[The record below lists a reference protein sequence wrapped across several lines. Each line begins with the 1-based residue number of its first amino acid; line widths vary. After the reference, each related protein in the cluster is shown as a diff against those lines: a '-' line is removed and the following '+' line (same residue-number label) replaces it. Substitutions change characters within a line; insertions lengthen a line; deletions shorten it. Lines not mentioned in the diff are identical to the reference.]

1 MRIVES
7 WVLSYLLNSLW
18 QIPLLFA
25 VGWLTVR
32 ALRGVGTAA
41 EHRVWVTV
49 MLLQSLLPACSAL
62 SWEWLR
68 AHLAWGGGAM
78 RAGDAHVSVT
88 MGAGAALSSL
98 NPPQLVL
105 SAIFLAYVAATV
117 FFMARFVLRWRQLR
131 VLRREAVDV
140 ELTKNAAACWSR
152 CAQKFAIR
160 GASIAAS
167 SGIFGPITIGFSRK
181 LVLLP
186 LSMVSGESEEDL
198 QTVIAHEFAHIGRN
212 DYAKNFIYE
221 LLTLPAS
228 YHPIFWLTR
237 ERVMESREILCDQIA
252 SEIGGPTQY
261 GRSLLRLAALLI
273 EGQSTR
279 TPHAIGIFDA
289 NTFERRVMMLTRKRN
304 EIRGVRRLAIV
315 AACAVFGMGTCG
327 VSLAMSMHV
336 DLAAAAGDNGAP
348 AKTPGMIHVSARTM
362 ESNVLFKIP
371 PKYPVGAKKARIQGT
386 VVLNAEIGRN
396 GRVKNL
402 TVASGPK
409 ELRKSSLDAVRQWRY
424 KPFLLNGSPVKVLT
438 TVTVIYSLR
447 P

>member
-1 MRIVES
+1 MRVFES
-7 WVLSYLLNSLW
+7 WVLSYLLNSMW

-25 VGWLTVR
+25 AGWLAART
-32 ALRGVGTAA
+32 LRGVGAAA
-41 EHRVWVTV
+41 EHRVWVSV
-49 MLLQSLLPACSAL
+49 IVLQSLLPACSASL
-62 SWEWLR
+62 WKWLR
-68 AHLAWGGGAM
+68 ALFVWGGGAM

-88 MGAGAALSSL
+88 MGAGTAIRSL
-98 NPPQLVL
+98 NPPQLLL
-105 SAIFLAYVAATV
+105 SAFYLAYVAATLYFMV
-117 FFMARFVLRWRQLR
+117 RFFLRGRRLR
-131 VLRREAVDV
+131 TIRREAIEV
-140 ELTKNAAACWSR
+140 ELTKNAAAYWSR
-152 CAQKFAIR
+152 CAQRFAIR

-186 LSMVSGESEEDL
+186 LSMVSGVSEEDL

-221 LLTLPAS
+221 LLTLPAN

-237 ERVMESREILCDQIA
+237 EQVMESREILCDQIA

-279 TPHAIGIFDA
+279 TPHAIGIFDS
-289 NTFERRVMMLTRKRN
+289 NTFERRVMTLTRKRN
-304 EIRGVRRLAIV
+304 QIRGARRFAIV

-327 VSLAMSMHV
+327 AALAMSMHV
-336 DLAAAAGDNGAP
+336 NPAAAAGDNSAP
-348 AKTPGMIHVSARTM
+348 AKTPGAIHVSPKTM
-362 ESNVLFKIP
+362 VGNLLSKVP
-371 PKYPVGAKKARIQGT
+371 PKYPVEAKKAGIQGR
-386 VVLNAEIGRN
+386 VVLNALIGKN

-424 KPFLLNGSPVKVLT
+424 KPFLLNGSPVEVET
-438 TVTVIYSLR
+438 TVTVTYTLQ

>member
-1 MRIVES
+1 
-7 WVLSYLLNSLW
+7 
-18 QIPLLFA
+18 
-25 VGWLTVR
+25 
-32 ALRGVGTAA
+32 
-41 EHRVWVTV
+41 
-49 MLLQSLLPACSAL
+49 
-62 SWEWLR
+62 
-68 AHLAWGGGAM
+68 
-78 RAGDAHVSVT
+78 
-88 MGAGAALSSL
+88 
-98 NPPQLVL
+98 
-105 SAIFLAYVAATV
+105 
-117 FFMARFVLRWRQLR
+117 
-131 VLRREAVDV
+131 REAVEV
-140 ELTKNAAACWSR
+140 ELTKNAAAYWSR
-152 CAQKFAIR
+152 CAQRFAIR

-186 LSMVSGESEEDL
+186 LSMVSGVSEEDL

-221 LLTLPAS
+221 LLTLPAN

-279 TPHAIGIFDA
+279 APHAIGIFDS
-289 NTFERRVMMLTRKRN
+289 NTFERRVMTLTRKRN
-304 EIRGVRRLAIV
+304 QIRGARRFAIV

-327 VSLAMSMHV
+327 AALAMSMHV
-336 DLAAAAGDNGAP
+336 DSPGAAGDNSTP
-348 AKTPGMIHVSARTM
+348 AKSPSTVHVSPKTM
-362 ESNVLFKIP
+362 VGNLLYKIQ
-371 PKYPVGAKKARIQGT
+371 PKYPADAKKARIQGT
-386 VVLNAEIGRN
+386 VVLNAEIGGN

-424 KPFLLNGSPVKVLT
+424 KPFLLNGSPVEVET
-438 TVTVIYSLR
+438 TVTVTYTLQ